1 MENISLKMDLSSST
15 PDRTQL
21 SGGFQ
26 VYPNH
31 PNPFSSVT
39 HIEYAISEAGIVSIR
54 IYDALGRKL
63 GEFIPGKQPAGRYS
77 REIRLGNY
85 GSGIYYYTVEV
96 KAVHSGYY
104 YQKTNR
110 MILLK

>member
-1 MENISLKMDLSSST
+1 MDLSSSI
-15 PDRTQL
+15 PDRTRL
-21 SGGFQ
+21 SSGFQ

-31 PNPFSSVT
+31 PNPFSSGT
-39 HIEYAISEAGIVSIR
+39 HIDYAIPEAGIVSIR

-85 GSGIYYYTVEV
+85 GSGIYYYTVDV
-96 KAVHSGYY
+96 QSVHTGNH